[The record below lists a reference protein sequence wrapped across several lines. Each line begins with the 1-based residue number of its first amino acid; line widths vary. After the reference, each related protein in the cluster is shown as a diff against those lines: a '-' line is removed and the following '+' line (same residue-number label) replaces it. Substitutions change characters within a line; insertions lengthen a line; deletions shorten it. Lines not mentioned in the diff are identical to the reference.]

1 MPRRRRPG
9 VLPSMSHTGIFIV
22 RHHLHSSDIRG
33 LCLTKPFKI
42 NILFL
47 KLCAYLL
54 LALLIYC
61 QFLGKIEAPLNS
73 EQLGSTYSTVERVNF
88 VKHKPLYF

>member
-22 RHHLHSSDIRG
+22 RHHLHSSDISG

-54 LALLIYC
+54 LALLIVH
-61 QFLGKIEAPLNS
+61 FLDKIEAPLNS

>member
-33 LCLTKPFKI
+33 SCLTKPFKI

-54 LALLIYC
+54 LALLKYLLSLFG
-61 QFLGKIEAPLNS
+61 QNRGAIE
-73 EQLGSTYSTVERVNF
+73 F
-88 VKHKPLYF
+88 